1 MEAVRHILDGQ
12 EDCNRNLSKPEYIEL
27 EDRDNILLQARE
39 EWKYSKQWNDSE
51 IDDIFGFQLH
61 NQVTCPA
68 CKHQAHRFG
77 YLTSLEVPLPE
88 TAVDLEVG

>member
-1 MEAVRHILDGQ
+1 MEDQ
-12 EDCNRNLSKPEYIEL
+12 KDTNM
-27 EDRDNILLQARE
+27 QALM

-61 NQVTCPA
+61 NQVVCPE
-68 CKHQAHRFG
+68 CGYISHRFE

-88 TAVDLEVG
+88 QASTVEVRSISLSVIDLLSTFVGLLD